1 MKFTRFIATLVAVLV
16 LWPVYRNVSEAADL
30 SPTRYLDDVK
40 FLASDALQGRGN
52 GSPEL
57 DKAAA
62 YIADEFR
69 RVGLQPAGDNKSYF
83 QSFEITTGATLGAKN
98 ELRIAGL
105 ALKIDD
111 DFVPIAFSDTAQFD
125 GPLVFAGYGITA
137 PEYKYDDYAG
147 IDAAN
152 KIVVAFSHEPQEID
166 PKSIFAGT
174 DFTPYASYVNKA
186 INARLHGAK
195 GIIFITDPTHDYDDL
210 GSAARRE
217 EASDIGIPAVLAQRR
232 YLSEAFRKGGK
243 DIAEL
248 QKAIDKDLTSQSFE
262 LANLR
267 GHIATE
273 VIRTR
278 KTVRNVM
285 AALPG
290 SDAKLKEQWIVI
302 GAHYDHLGLGG
313 ADSLA
318 PSQIG
323 QVHHGADDNASGTAG
338 VLELARVA
346 AANKAAWKRSVLFM
360 AFAGEE
366 AGLLGS
372 SYFVNHPTVPVGA
385 MDAMLNMD
393 MIGRVR
399 DDRLYVGGIG
409 TSTSLKPAL
418 DAFTNG
424 SGLNISFTE
433 SGYGASDQTSFNVKR
448 VPVLFFFSGVH
459 TDYHKPSDTADKI
472 NTAGA
477 VKVLSLVYQVADR
490 LASEPQKLTYVEVQQ
505 PEQANRGS
513 GGGYGPYFGSVPDFR
528 DDLKGVLFAD
538 VVTNS
543 PAAKA
548 GLKGG
553 DLMIEFDGKAIQS
566 LNDYAFVLRQ
576 KKPGDVV
583 AVVVKRDG
591 RDVKVNVTLEVR
603 K

>member
-217 EASDIGIPAVLAQRR
+217 EASDIGIPGVLAQRR

-409 TSTSLKPAL
+409 TSTALKPAL

>member
-409 TSTSLKPAL
+409 TSTALKPAL